1 MSRKATSEYI
11 GARRRAYAQA
21 DREKRSRILDDVCET
36 TGYERKYANR
46 LLTGSRKFRERKGRG
61 KTYGEEVRGVLR
73 DVWRE
78 AGCPCLPYFKA
89 EVGRWIEEYSSEV
102 AHVRPE
108 AKALLLRMSDRT
120 MSRMLSGEPRVK
132 PGWSKANKRSGRGG
146 CNEVKELTPCA
157 SGETV
162 MACNVPP
169 GDVQV
174 DTFAL
179 GGGNPSDSFF
189 WILDCT
195 DRKTQ
200 WTVLSPTWNRGR
212 HATLEALRH
221 IEGKFPFAMLSLHHD
236 SGNEI
241 LNHHV
246 AAYLGTM
253 RDGPFLWRSRPR
265 HSNDNAH
272 VEEKNRSS
280 GRQLF
285 GEARLDC
292 PALLGD
298 LVKLCDDWSDFRN
311 FFCPCKMLVSKEK
324 RGDGKGYKC
333 KYDSPRTPFQR
344 VVDEHVLSPEQEAA
358 LRAYMSGLS
367 GMELYRRV
375 RKRLRKIRRMQES
388 YNAAKRS
395 GQGAS
400 SSEARPAL
408 ALRATPSGTAGL
420 RLGGRHAN
428 RAQTTSKTT
437 TSERLLSVQYLANQK
452 PPTYLHGVFS
462 I

>member
-1 MSRKATSEYI
+1 MSRMATSEYI
-11 GARRRAYAQA
+11 GAKRRAYAQA
-21 DREKRSRILDDVCET
+21 GRAKRKRILDEVCET

-46 LLTGSRKFRERKGRG
+46 LLTGNRKFRERKGRG
-61 KTYGEEVRGVLR
+61 KTYGEDVAEVLKR
-73 DVWRE
+73 VWRE

-89 EVGRWIEEYSSEV
+89 EVERWAEEYATQV
-102 AHVRPE
+102 AHIRPDVR
-108 AKALLLRMSDRT
+108 ARLLAMSDRT
-120 MSRMLSGEPRVK
+120 MSRLLSGEVRVK
-132 PGWSKANKRSGRGG
+132 PGWASGNKRSGRGAG
-146 CNEVKELTPCA
+146 NEVKANTPCA

-169 GDVQV
+169 GDVQI

-179 GGGNPSDSFF
+179 GGGDPSDNFF
-189 WILDCT
+189 WILDGT

-200 WTVLSPTWNRGR
+200 WTVLCPTWNRGQY
-212 HATLEALRH
+212 ATLEALRH
-221 IEGKFPFAMLSLHHD
+221 IEGKFPFDILSLHPD
-236 SGNEI
+236 NGGEA

-246 AAYLGTM
+246 AAYLGSKAKK
-253 RDGPFLWRSRPR
+253 PFLWRSRPR

-292 PALLGD
+292 PSLQDELA
-298 LVKLCDDWSDFRN
+298 KLCDDWSDFRN

-324 RGDGKGYKC
+324 RPDGKGYKC
-333 KYDSPRTPFQR
+333 KYDKPRTPYQR
-344 VVDEHVLSPEQEAA
+344 VLDEHVLTPEQETA
-358 LRAYMSGLS
+358 LKAYRSRLG

-375 RKRLRKIRRMQES
+375 CKRLRKIRRIQ
-388 YNAAKRS
+388 AAYSKAKHAGGDLS
-395 GQGAS
+395 PFA
-400 SSEARPAL
+400 ARPAL

-420 RLGGRHAN
+420 RRGGRHAN